1 MAEGGE
7 KGFRWG
13 LTPGGEP
20 DPVAPKPAQPD
31 AAPPLDRGHFEAV
44 HPNHADQPSV
54 APAANPAPAPP
65 VSPAPALGNEDIETQ
80 EFATQRAAFVANP
93 PYESTPPPLTEPPA
107 PDAPTTG
114 LDALS
119 ALGLTDPAFPVHPDA
134 GQPPAVD
141 ASLPGSADALVAQP
155 LGLPDAATGS
165 TDLDSVFG
173 ASQFVEYVDA
183 PLVAG
188 SALQSREPRA
198 PRPPVAPLSPTQK
211 KLALVAV
218 GLVAAIV
225 LVAFYVLGTRI
236 APEPAP
242 VAKPSPAASPSSSP
256 TPVAEVLGPVAAGTY
271 AYTALLGA
279 ECVEPFA
286 SAWEKE
292 YTVVDCGSEHS
303 AQLVARGVFSDAADE
318 PFPGVEALDKRL
330 IKRCA
335 SSRAIDYDT
344 VADLNDLQVE
354 ASFAANE
361 TEWAAG
367 NRDWFCFATRASGD
381 KLTTN
386 IAKPDVAHLPSSE

>member
-1 MAEGGE
+1 MTEGGE

-13 LTPGGEP
+13 LTPGGNP
-20 DPVAPKPAQPD
+20 DPVEPTPAQPE

-44 HPNHADQPSV
+44 HSDSAH
-54 APAANPAPAPP
+54 PAAASKSNTD
-65 VSPAPALGNEDIETQ
+65 PAPALGNEDIETQ
-80 EFATQRAAFVANP
+80 EFATQRAAFVPNP
-93 PYESTPPPLTEPPA
+93 PYESTPPPLTEPPV
-107 PDAPTTG
+107 PDAPPTG

-119 ALGLTDPAFPVHPDA
+119 ALGLTEPAFPVHPDA

-165 TDLDSVFG
+165 NDLDSVFG
-173 ASQFVEYVDA
+173 ASRFVEYVDA
-183 PLVAG
+183 PLVPG

-242 VAKPSPAASPSSSP
+242 VAKPSPAASASSSP
-256 TPVAEVLGPVAAGTY
+256 TPVAEPLGPLTPGTY
-271 AYTALLGA
+271 AYNALLGT
-279 ECVEPFA
+279 ECVEPFE
-286 SAWEKE
+286 SAWQKE
-292 YTVVDCGSEHS
+292 YTVVACSEPHS
-303 AQLVARGVFSDAADE
+303 AQLVARGVLSDAAAE
-318 PFPGVEALDKRL
+318 PFPGVDALDAR
-330 IKRCA
+330 ITKRCS
-335 SSRAIDYDT
+335 SSRSIDYST
-344 VADLNDLQVE
+344 VSQLTDLQVE
-354 ASFAANE
+354 ASFAADDA
-361 TEWAAG
+361 EWAAG

-381 KLTTN
+381 KLTAN
-386 IAKPDVAHLPSSE
+386 IAMPDVAHLPAAK